1 MDNYSWYSQLKKPFF
16 APPSWLFGPVWTVLY
31 VIIFAT
37 FGYVFYKISKK
48 ELPKTLAYPFIINLI
63 SNFLFTPIQFGLKSN
78 FLAALDISIVLF
90 SLLWAMKSI
99 YKYNKAVALAQIPYL
114 AWVSFATVLQF
125 SITWLNL

>member
-1 MDNYSWYSQLKKPFF
+1 MDNYSWYAQLKKPFF
-16 APPSWLFGPVWTVLY
+16 APPSWLFGPVWAVLY

-37 FGYVFYKISKK
+37 FGYIFYKIIKK
-48 ELPKTLAYPFIINLI
+48 ELPKDLAYPLIINLI

-78 FLAALDISIVLF
+78 ILAALDISIVLF
-90 SLLWAMKSI
+90 SLLWTIKSV
-99 YKYNKAVALAQIPYL
+99 YKYNKTVALAQIPYL